1 MMDRAQEIKLTYL
14 VAMSTCLSGFAGQ
27 AIVRWGGY
35 PEVADGVLAL
45 SVLYTI
51 AVHRVALRAF
61 SRLGNC
67 GVCGL

>member
-1 MMDRAQEIKLTYL
+1 MG
-14 VAMSTCLSGFAGQ
+14 TCLSGFAGQ

-51 AVHRVALRAF
+51 VVHRIALRAL
-61 SRLGNC
+61 SRLNKC
-67 GVCGL
+67 STCSL